1 MSGKMVCVA
10 CVEENKG
17 HECDHEKQVKELG
30 LDHQA
35 SENSS
40 FLHSVIN
47 MVGMLIGTYLII

>member
-1 MSGKMVCVA
+1 MSRTMICVA

-17 HECDHEKQVKELG
+17 CECEHEKPVKELA
-30 LDHQA
+30 LEA

-47 MVGMLIGTYLII
+47 MVGMLIGTYIIL